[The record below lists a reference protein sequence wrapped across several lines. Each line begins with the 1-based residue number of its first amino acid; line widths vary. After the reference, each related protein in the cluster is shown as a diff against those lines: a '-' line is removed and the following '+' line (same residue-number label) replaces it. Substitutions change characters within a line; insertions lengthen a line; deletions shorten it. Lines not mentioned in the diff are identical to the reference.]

1 MGLPAHTLL
10 PMARFSG
17 FLGRAVEVEYR
28 AGDICLPAS
37 GTFVGDSG
45 RSIFLEQH
53 FEQQGKPRSFRWELP
68 YQCILRIEEKREA
81 AEPAQA
87 RVTIAPSAV
96 KPRALGTAAG
106 AAEEAPPFARSTSH
120 PKIA

>member
-10 PMARFSG
+10 PMARFSA

-81 AEPAQA
+81 VPPDAAA
-87 RVTIAPSAV
+87 ASAV
-96 KPRALGTAAG
+96 RPRALGTAAG
-106 AAEEAPPFARSTSH
+106 AAEEAPPFARGTSH